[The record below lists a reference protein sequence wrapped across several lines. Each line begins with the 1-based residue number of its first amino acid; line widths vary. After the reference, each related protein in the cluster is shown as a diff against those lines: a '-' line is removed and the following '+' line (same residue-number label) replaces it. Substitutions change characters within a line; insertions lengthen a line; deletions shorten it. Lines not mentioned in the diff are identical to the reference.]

1 MNSSPEFT
9 MRVDD
14 DVRDAL
20 DVYAKQFFPKPNG
33 DGNRTDAIRQTLQA
47 VMRLADNPQVR
58 EVMTQDIEIDG
69 NILAFIR
76 RTVSYYLKNALPDE
90 QVEVTHTLQ

>member
-33 DGNRTDAIRQTLQA
+33 DGNRTDAIRQT
-47 VMRLADNPQVR
+47 
-58 EVMTQDIEIDG
+58 QDIEIDG
-69 NILAFIR
+69 NILAS
-76 RTVSYYLKNALPDE
+76 SYA
-90 QVEVTHTLQ
+90 TC